1 MLKLMGA
8 MLLLGGGLALGLGAV
23 GELDTRARGLSAMAA
38 ALNLLEGEL
47 AFRLSPMP
55 DLLETLAHRAPQPA
69 AAFFTACGRGMEH
82 LGERP
87 FEMIWADALAEE
99 PMGLADEDRLVLR
112 ELGPVLGR
120 YGLEDQ
126 RRAAEAARQ
135 RLEAA
140 AERVRECR
148 RREGRAYG
156 TLGLAMG
163 AFVTILL
170 L

>member
-1 MLKLMGA
+1 MLKLLGTL
-8 MLLLGGGLALGLGAV
+8 LLLGGGLALGLGAV
-23 GELDTRARGLSAMAA
+23 KELDARARGLAAMAA

-47 AFRLSPMP
+47 AFRLPPMP
-55 DLLETLAHRAPQPA
+55 DLLETLARRAAQPA
-69 AAFFTACGRGMEH
+69 AGFFAACGRGMEH

-87 FEMIWADALAEE
+87 FETIWNDALAEE
-99 PMGLADEDRLVLR
+99 PMGLCEEDRAVLR

-120 YGLEDQ
+120 YGPEDQ
-126 RRAAEAARQ
+126 RRAAEAARG

-140 AERVRECR
+140 AERVRER
-148 RREGRAYG
+148 RCREGRAYG

-163 AFVTILL
+163 AFLTILL

>member
-1 MLKLMGA
+1 MLKLLGGI
-8 MLLLGGGLALGLGAV
+8 LLLGGGLALGLGAV
-23 GELDTRARGLSAMAA
+23 GELDTRAKGLAA
-38 ALNLLEGEL
+38 AAASLNLLEGEL
-47 AFRLSPMP
+47 AFRLPPMP
-55 DLLETLAHRAPQPA
+55 DLLETLARRAPPPA
-69 AAFFTACGRGMEH
+69 DAFYAACGRGMAL

-87 FEMIWADALAEE
+87 FEAIWADALEEE
-99 PMGLADEDRLVLR
+99 PMGLAPEDRAVLR

-120 YGLEDQ
+120 YGPEDQ
-126 RRAAEAARQ
+126 RRAAEAARV

-140 AERVRECR
+140 AERVRERR

>member
-1 MLKLMGA
+1 MLKLLGA
-8 MLLLGGGLALGLGAV
+8 LLLLGGGLALGLGAV
-23 GELDTRARGLSAMAA
+23 GELDARSRGLAA
-38 ALNLLEGEL
+38 VAASLNLLEGEL
-47 AFRLSPMP
+47 AFRLPPMP
-55 DLLETLAHRAPQPA
+55 DLLETLSRRAPPPA
-69 AAFFTACGRGMEH
+69 NSFFAVCGRGMDR

-87 FEMIWADALAEE
+87 FEAIWTDALEKE
-99 PMGLADEDRLVLR
+99 PMGLAEEDRSALR

-120 YGLEDQ
+120 YGPEDQ
-126 RRAAEAARQ
+126 RRAAEAVRM

-140 AERVRECR
+140 AERVRERR